1 MVIFFLSEY
10 TVLPIL
16 VHWRVAT
23 LRGKIAYYESNMH
36 KSISCKDLDVVKNID
51 QLSKCI
57 HPYSTLDFQ
66 NFSRE
71 FTVRLRL
78 C

>member
-36 KSISCKDLDVVKNID
+36 KSISCKDLDVVKYRVW
-51 QLSKCI
+51 SV
-57 HPYSTLDFQ
+57 LD
-66 NFSRE
+66 N
-71 FTVRLRL
+71 TIN
-78 C
+78 